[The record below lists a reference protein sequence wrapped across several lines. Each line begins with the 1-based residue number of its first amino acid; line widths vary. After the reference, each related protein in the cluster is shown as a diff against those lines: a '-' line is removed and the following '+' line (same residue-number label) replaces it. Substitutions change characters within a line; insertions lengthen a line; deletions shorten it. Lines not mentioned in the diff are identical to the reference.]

1 MGARGAREHRVRA
14 VVKRAAGK
22 VPVHAA
28 DIESAL
34 SSPARER
41 ESLAQ
46 LCPRCTTGVA
56 NGGNARHDHRIVAIT
71 GITPILNVSDVP
83 ASFAWFESLGWRRGF
98 AWNGGGMI
106 ACAADANEHGPA
118 HFGSV
123 CAAHRDA
130 DGREHAE
137 QIFLCHGGQG
147 SRGSIL
153 PRFPGDDETDGVWMS
168 WWIDSVAALN
178 ALHATCAAR
187 GYGVTMPP
195 TNKPWGVREFH
206 LRHPDGHMF
215 RVSCGLPPATA

>member
-1 MGARGAREHRVRA
+1 M
-14 VVKRAAGK
+14 
-22 VPVHAA
+22 
-28 DIESAL
+28 
-34 SSPARER
+34 
-41 ESLAQ
+41 
-46 LCPRCTTGVA
+46 
-56 NGGNARHDHRIVAIT
+56 AIT

-130 DGREHAE
+130 DGREHAV